1 MILYSNKNKKLHLTE
16 SQISRL
22 LENYEDEAFKR
33 TEQYIIVLMI
43 KYHW

>member
-33 TEQYIIVLMI
+33 TEQVYYSADDKI
-43 KYHW
+43 